1 MTPMPALPRP
11 NLASGHIS
19 APCYLLTGLMRCG
32 VCGGGYTKISANLF
46 GCAAARNKGT
56 CDNRL
61 NIRTEVLEDIVL
73 AGLKHRLMAPEIFKE
88 FAAAFIAERNTIVAQ
103 QNAHF
108 AAAKSELGRVKS
120 RQKVYGLFVFILR
133 IFAA

>member
-61 NIRTEVLEDIVL
+61 NIRTDALEDIVCV
-73 AGLKHRLMAPEIFKE
+73 GLKQRLMDPDI
-88 FAAAFIAERNTIVAQ
+88 
-103 QNAHF
+103 
-108 AAAKSELGRVKS
+108 LS
-120 RQKVYGLFVFILR
+120 RPIPGQTSGITLPLNHGLLPADHRFMPAIRRCDRFSCQK
-133 IFAA
+133 